1 MNPRE
6 KKQPGAAHIYGR
18 ESQWLERVK
27 TIQTDRGISKKDL
40 IEEYIELGNEY
51 GKLLKQAIKITRIGD
66 THQKKL
72 LLASEQIEKQREEL
86 SIAYKKMEILAR
98 TDPLTQLS
106 NRRDFLEKFQQEIN
120 RYERNPRPFSLVL
133 GDIDDFK
140 LVNDR
145 YGHDCGDFVLVT
157 VAKMLRSM
165 VRKQDIVGR
174 WGGEEFIL
182 LLPESPLAGGVT
194 AAEGIRKRIAAEIF
208 SFKGHQLSITV
219 TFGVSEFENNMD
231 ADTCIKRAD
240 DALYSG
246 KRIGKN
252 RVITNETPKEPK
264 K

>member
-1 MNPRE
+1 MKD
-6 KKQPGAAHIYGR
+6 KKQPGAAHIYSR

-27 TIQTDRGISKKDL
+27 SIQAVPSISKGDL
-40 IEEYIELGNEY
+40 IKEYIELGSEY
-51 GKLLKQAIKITRIGD
+51 EKLLKQAIKITRIGD
-66 THQKKL
+66 THQRKL
-72 LLASEQIEKQREEL
+72 LLANEQIEKQKEEL

-120 RYERNPRPFSLVL
+120 RYDRNPKPFSLVL

-140 LVNDR
+140 QVNDR

-157 VAKMLRSM
+157 IAKMLRVM

-182 LLPESPLAGGVT
+182 LLPEAPLEGGFVV
-194 AAEGIRKRIAAEIF
+194 AEGIRKRVAAETF
-208 SFKGHQLSITV
+208 SFKGHRLAVTV
-219 TFGVSEFENNMD
+219 TFGVSEYEKEMD
-231 ADTCIKRAD
+231 MDTCIKQAD

-246 KRIGKN
+246 KRTGKN
-252 RVITNETPKEPK
+252 RVIKHNEIPNHEK